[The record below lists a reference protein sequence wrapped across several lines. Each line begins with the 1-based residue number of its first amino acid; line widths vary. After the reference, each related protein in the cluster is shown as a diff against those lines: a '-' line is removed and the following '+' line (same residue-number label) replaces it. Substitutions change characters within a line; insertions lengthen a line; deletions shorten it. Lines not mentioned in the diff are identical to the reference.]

1 MKQLKNL
8 ITRNTTQKKVAEELN
23 ISPQT
28 LSNYINDKTIP
39 DIETL
44 IKMADY
50 FKTTVDS
57 IIGHEVPYMLDK
69 SSLSNE
75 QIKLIDK
82 IINLSREQCMMV
94 DAYVE
99 GYLSG
104 EHKHQ
109 ETLKKLK
116 GKK

>member
-1 MKQLKNL
+1 MEKLKNL

-44 IKMADY
+44 IKIADY

-57 IIGHEVPYMLDK
+57 IIGHEVPYLLDK
-69 SSLSNE
+69 SRLTNE
-75 QIKLIDK
+75 QIEVINKVID
-82 IINLSREQCMMV
+82 LSREQCMML
-94 DAYVE
+94 DAYIE
-99 GYLSG
+99 GLKNG
-104 EHKHQ
+104 ERNRQ
-109 ETLKKLK
+109 ETIKRLK
-116 GKK
+116 GE